1 MLKRNPSSRP
11 GRCSLIANRRGMGL
25 VIILVIVLL
34 TGLAIIGLANYK
46 FVERTTLDVGASI
59 NGDRAMLIAQS
70 AVEEAIHIVS
80 KQINDPNT
88 ELFEDIR
95 SQSKR
100 GSISWDIKVPILETE
115 ILSQAKRPSYEL
127 VDGYVKAK
135 VLIQRTFNTMLYEK
149 YGTIEFTA
157 KTKVNL
163 GFAKSLQRE
172 FTEHVG
178 FRMQLVST
186 PRPFDQATLYVHN
199 IQGWIDP
206 DKYNSLFT
214 ESKNRLEKRIQEWR
228 QKFRDRV
235 DREKSGIQAVG
246 ESPQELDRILITPA
260 LVREIP
266 NFTPF
271 PSDMIAL
278 SLSKSIDMSRLNVFR
293 DLKQKTDEIQKKFEE
308 VNQKDAELDEAIE
321 KLENLPK
328 ELSSKSK
335 AQRILREEV
344 KPLGREFAQLT
355 HELSKLDSERIKILS
370 DFQVVVKS
378 FGGQKKLNIG
388 KFFSKFDRASDWKQ
402 KATYVI
408 EEGGLQDNLKA
419 LFDKVEPVNG
429 VVYVEN
435 PSSALKLSGT
445 VKGKLLIVTEGAVD
459 IENLQPSDPS
469 KHIMSVISYGDMRVS
484 GSIRA
489 SLMPQTN
496 FKVRGSLRL
505 NGNLVLRQIT
515 DLSQLK
521 GRLDYDPTLH
531 SGTTTKTSDAK
542 AKKSYYYVVLSPMS
556 VGSIV
561 KRMSMGTQ

>member
-1 MLKRNPSSRP
+1 
-11 GRCSLIANRRGMGL
+11 MGL